1 MAKFVKDVKFVDVFH
16 FRNHV
21 GDWCAKNVNP
31 HRYYARNHLDVS
43 STKRK
48 PTLTTF
54 EKLRFPEIDGAN
66 TRDDWYKIT
75 EENASFYGWF
85 EQNAQRLQSS
95 FAFVAR
101 LFGCTLS
108 AYNFSVFGNN
118 LAHSSTNVAFTEVL
132 HFCNREFKEN
142 SSSLLNPLADNTGL
156 IDFM

>member
-1 MAKFVKDVKFVDVFH
+1 MGPFCKCSLARYALNRISLSPIIAKFVQDVVKFVDVFH

-66 TRDDWYKIT
+66 T
-75 EENASFYGWF
+75 SVC
-85 EQNAQRLQSS
+85 EQ
-95 FAFVAR
+95 AFRMRAR
-101 LFGCTLS
+101 LKVIMRGMNEQRFNLTLLMTTRLRQDWHDS
-108 AYNFSVFGNN
+108 GRS
-118 LAHSSTNVAFTEVL
+118 HS
-132 HFCNREFKEN
+132 
-142 SSSLLNPLADNTGL
+142 G
-156 IDFM
+156 